1 VDPWREALKLKII
14 DREAFF
20 NGIRPLYGG
29 HLTQAQVD
37 DMDSA
42 LDAFEA
48 AFGAEGEEASL
59 LLAASWVE
67 AADPL
72 VLSAEGEKVLVDRE
86 GLRTEAYLDSVG
98 VWTIGVGHTAACG
111 PPEPCEGMTITQDE
125 ALEIFARDTN
135 TFEDEV
141 NRLVTVPLTQW
152 EFDALVS
159 FTYNVGAS
167 ALAGSTLLRKLN
179 AGDKK
184 GAYEEFMEWD
194 IPPEII
200 PRRRAE
206 QACFGEAVYVARI
219 D

>member
-1 VDPWREALKLKII
+1 MKIV

-29 HLTQAQVD
+29 HLTQPQVD
-37 DMDSA
+37 EMDSA
-42 LDAFEA
+42 LDDFEA
-48 AFGAEGEEASL
+48 AFAPEGEEAAL

-67 AADPL
+67 SADTL
-72 VLSAEGEKVLVDRE
+72 VLSAEGEAVLVERE
-86 GLRTEAYLDSVG
+86 GLRTNAYLDSVG

-111 PPEPCEGMTITQDE
+111 PPEPCAGMTITEAE
-125 ALEIFARDTN
+125 ALEIFARDTDV
-135 TFEDEV
+135 FEDEV

-179 AGDKK
+179 DGDKA
-184 GAYEEFMEWD
+184 GACEQFMEWD